1 MAMIAMEVECGS
13 CLFLRL
19 STKKAASLA
28 MDLME
33 SIKLNCLTMSFQ
45 LMVGILCQADIVTNC
60 PLSLIVPSVME
71 Y

>member
-1 MAMIAMEVECGS
+1 MAMIAMEVKCGL

-19 STKKAASLA
+19 STKKAASLV

-45 LMVGILCQADIVTNC
+45 LMVGILCQADIVTNF